1 MVDIDTSEVKALA
14 ADLAGA
20 PRRAETEAKRVMK
33 KSALRVKQRMAQDF
47 SGHRYAGS
55 VPGSL
60 EFEALGGAGLSY
72 EVGELDSGGPQWGI
86 AAILAYGT
94 SNNAPVV
101 DHTAALHA
109 EAPLIEKY
117 LGDGGEDAVL
127 GVQR

>member
-1 MVDIDTSEVKALA
+1 MVSIDTSEVKRLA
-14 ADLAGA
+14 ADLARA
-20 PRRAETEAKRVMK
+20 PRRAEIESRRVMK
-33 KSALRVKQRMAQDF
+33 KSALQVKRRMAKDF
-47 SGHRYAGS
+47 SGHRYAGA

-60 EFEALGGAGLSY
+60 EFEALGGGGLTY

-101 DHTAALHA
+101 DHTACLHA

-127 GVQR
+127 GGPR